1 MLINFLVQTLQSTE
15 TLILDLVCPWKYEKS
30 SSKIR
35 YFRKIEETFIT
46 AQPVQT
52 VKFNFSNVAYR
63 PTEYKTG
70 LKEVTFYP
78 TVMTQYK
85 KSCGIYVFYQG
96 L

>member
-15 TLILDLVCPWKYEKS
+15 TLILDLVCPWKYEKA
-30 SSKIR
+30 SSKVG
-35 YFRKIEETFIT
+35 YSRKNEETFIT
-46 AQPVQT
+46 ALADQPVQT

-85 KSCGIYVFYQG
+85 K
-96 L
+96 